1 MPAVTAAVPTL
12 SQIQAWSTDH
22 LETAATHWTRTAH
35 TWENAFTTIHL
46 EAPYPGG
53 TLWQGEAAE
62 AAMLRTGSDRAVV
75 VGAADSLHSAASA
88 ARYGAD
94 EIVFARQLALEA
106 VAEARAA
113 GFTVGEDLSV
123 TSQMAGPPALQ
134 AVRQAQ
140 AHLLAA
146 EIRARAEALVT
157 VDTEVAVKV
166 SSATAGVNA
175 AQFGGTPVTAP
186 PKKKPEIQAVDN
198 RPEPQSPFPNQPDP
212 PPAPVGPSGDDIRR
226 VLDKLPVGDSP
237 EVREVRT
244 QQDLDNLWNWL
255 EQNGVERPGGYGP
268 KPGVMK
274 NLPDGTIVGR
284 REAADSTKLPA
295 LDINVPGEGYTK
307 VHINPRGGVPEIP
320 APVRPAPVELP
331 KPVEGPIRGSAPVE
345 GSPLEGLPKIGEMPI
360 LGGPGTPIGPTF
372 VHPPHSLRHPPILG
386 DPWED
391 EE

>member
-123 TSQMAGPPALQ
+123 TSQMAGYVALSEVFDVHLRPAS
-134 AVRQAQ
+134 ARGWWG
-140 AHLLAA
+140 HLGQVGADFHSPA
-146 EIRARAEALVT
+146 
-157 VDTEVAVKV
+157 D
-166 SSATAGVNA
+166 
-175 AQFGGTPVTAP
+175 GG
-186 PKKKPEIQAVDN
+186 
-198 RPEPQSPFPNQPDP
+198 
-212 PPAPVGPSGDDIRR
+212 R
-226 VLDKLPVGDSP
+226 V
-237 EVREVRT
+237 
-244 QQDLDNLWNWL
+244 
-255 EQNGVERPGGYGP
+255 NGV
-268 KPGVMK
+268 V
-274 NLPDGTIVGR
+274 VG
-284 REAADSTKLPA
+284 
-295 LDINVPGEGYTK
+295 I
-307 VHINPRGGVPEIP
+307 
-320 APVRPAPVELP
+320 
-331 KPVEGPIRGSAPVE
+331 
-345 GSPLEGLPKIGEMPI
+345 
-360 LGGPGTPIGPTF
+360 
-372 VHPPHSLRHPPILG
+372 
-386 DPWED
+386 
-391 EE
+391 